1 MSRRSGSDEGRSAAA
16 SLAGSV
22 FAGQWRVLRRTRA
35 SGSLYVAEQVST
47 GRPCALR
54 VLDASLA
61 SDDRGRVRFEA
72 TAALRAK
79 VASDHVVELLDAG
92 IERKGSSPWFALAW
106 LDGESLAD
114 RARTAMSFEDAHE
127 ALAQLAHGLDALRDA
142 GVRHAPLMA
151 EDVIVTKARYSGSPF
166 TVVIPDV
173 WVTAWAASAKGVQA
187 PDDLAPHLASF
198 ARVAFRLLTSKDFGD
213 DGSTGDVTP
222 SARADELGCARALP
236 ADFDAWFARCHR
248 GAGDDAFTSA
258 SVAVEA
264 LSSMLVTET
273 QTVDAAPS
281 EPRPVKRRPPSKLAA
296 NLRRADYLVPA
307 VLALSLV
314 LALGVRQIVRARR
327 ARIARDARAVA
338 AARIANT
345 PTPTPAAQ
353 PAAPA
358 AATPPRLDEATLRDL
373 QSRLSST
380 GGAQPVWIAVAASDP
395 AATQIAERL
404 QTAFERAGWRTHP
417 IQRSDLR
424 ARPGLFV
431 FAADERS
438 PSYVESAVRAL
449 GGAGLAPTVATGY
462 RAFYNERVR
471 TTPDYRGIRL
481 DADQTWVI
489 AVGRGQ

>member
-1 MSRRSGSDEGRSAAA
+1 MSRRSGSDEGRGASA

-22 FAGQWRVLRRTRA
+22 FAGQWRVLRRARA
-35 SGSLYVAEQVST
+35 AGSLYVAEQVST

-79 VASDHVVELLDAG
+79 VASDHVVDLLDAG

-106 LDGESLAD
+106 VDGESLAE
-114 RARTAMSFEDAHE
+114 RARAPMSLEDAHE

-142 GVRHAPLMA
+142 GARHAPLLA
-151 EDVIVTKARYSGSPF
+151 EDVIVAKARYSGSPF

-173 WVTAWAASAKGVQA
+173 WVTAWAASAKGVKA
-187 PDDLAPHLASF
+187 PDDLAPHLAAL
-198 ARVAFRLLTSKDFGD
+198 ARVAFRLLTAKDYGD

-236 ADFDAWFARCHR
+236 ADFDAWFARCHQ
-248 GAGDDAFTSA
+248 GSGDDSFTSA
-258 SVAVEA
+258 SLAVEA
-264 LSSMLVTET
+264 LAPRLVTASSAAEPMT
-273 QTVDAAPS
+273 REAPVTTRRAPS
-281 EPRPVKRRPPSKLAA
+281 ALSSKL
-296 NLRRADYLVPA
+296 RKADYLVPV

-327 ARIARDARAVA
+327 ARIAREARAVA
-338 AARIANT
+338 AARAANT
-345 PTPTPAAQ
+345 PVPIPAAQ
-353 PAAPA
+353 PPAPA
-358 AATPPRLDEATLRDL
+358 AATPPRLDDATLRDL

-431 FAADERS
+431 FAADEQS
-438 PSYVESAVRAL
+438 PSYVQSAVRAL

-481 DADQTWVI
+481 EADQTWVI